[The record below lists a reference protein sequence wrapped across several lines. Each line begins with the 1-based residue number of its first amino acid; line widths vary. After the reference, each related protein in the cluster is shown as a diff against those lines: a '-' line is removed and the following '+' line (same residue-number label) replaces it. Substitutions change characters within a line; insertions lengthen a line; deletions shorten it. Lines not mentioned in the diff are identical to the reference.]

1 MIHSMSVNALLK
13 RLEALRGEYVVVHDF
28 LSSRSSDELVR
39 DEMVFKSI
47 LKLDSFLLESEQLV
61 VNIEKFVSKKDAK
74 DPVSGENR
82 FGPTMVKKMIHGYND
97 AELLRNDLVNT
108 KAKYSEFKLKW
119 EEATASIAVSNK
131 TVVEETVLLS
141 TDTDNSNSV
150 DNSVFLSTEA
160 ANKLRVEA
168 EKAKLLRESHKIE
181 LQLFV
186 SSLNDSTQ
194 LPDYF
199 INALNKLNSPIMNK
213 YKVKKIFKNIT
224 DIVEGIVGHPD
235 NVKLRRLKFSNPR
248 LLEDITS
255 FIGGI
260 DVLVALGFRLELE
273 DIDAAAQLLNPTPNA
288 DKGNSPEFDEVIF
301 KMLQSLKVTNTEII
315 LHMEEPDP
323 LGDQWYPWFNGLK
336 EKLETVCNYCAR
348 K

>member
-1 MIHSMSVNALLK
+1 MSVNALLK
-13 RLEALRGEYVVVHDF
+13 RLAALRGEYVAVHD
-28 LSSRSSDELVR
+28 LLASRSNDELIR
-39 DEMVFKSI
+39 DETVFKNM
-47 LKLDSFLLESEQLV
+47 LKLDSFLIESEQLV
-61 VNIEKFVSKKDAK
+61 GNIEKFVSKKDIK

-82 FGPTMVKKMIHGYND
+82 FGPTMVKKMIQGYND
-97 AELLRNDLVNT
+97 AELLRNDIVNT
-108 KAKYSEFKLKW
+108 KAKYCEFRLKW
-119 EEATASIAVSNK
+119 EEATASIVVSNHI
-131 TVVEETVLLS
+131 VAEETALLRA
-141 TDTDNSNSV
+141 DADDSNSV
-150 DNSVFLSTEA
+150 EDNVFLSTEA
-160 ANKLRVEA
+160 ANKLRIEA
-168 EKAKLLRESHKIE
+168 EKAKLIRENHKIA
-181 LQLFV
+181 LASFV

-213 YKVKKIFKNIT
+213 YKVKRIFKTVT
-224 DIVEGIVGHPD
+224 DILEGVVGHPD

-260 DVLVALGFRLELE
+260 DVLVALGFRLQLE
-273 DIDAAAQLLNPTPNA
+273 DVDAAAQLTNPTPIPTA
-288 DKGNSPEFDEVIF
+288 DRGNSPEFDEAIVKI
-301 KMLQSLKVTNTEII
+301 LQSLKVTNTEII

-336 EKLETVCNYCAR
+336 EKLEILCDYCAR